1 MTKVNQ
7 NITIWSGDDV
17 TPRFSITGSGGSG
30 EDMTGAS
37 LIWVVFNS
45 PTGSSVL
52 RKTTDTSGHFTIGGS
67 IIDVNVSG
75 SDTAGL
81 TGDYYHEL
89 QARRAADSKVQTAAV
104 GWVTINRD
112 LIS

>member
-1 MTKVNQ
+1 MSKYGQ
-7 NITIWSGDDV
+7 NFTVFSGDDC
-17 TPRFSITGSGGSG
+17 TPRFSVTGSAGTG

-37 LIWVVFNS
+37 LIWVVFDS

-52 RKTTDTSGHFTIGGS
+52 RKTTDTVGHFTIGGS
-67 IIDVNVSG
+67 VVDVNVSG
-75 SDTAGL
+75 SDTSNL

-89 QARRAADSKVQTAAV
+89 QARRAADGKTQTAAV

-112 LIS
+112 LIT